1 MTTQTAFAFDTA
13 VRRPR
18 ARASDPETSHDAAQS
33 VERLTEKHE
42 YMLALLRDVGPAT
55 DERLFQYAIA
65 VMSESGA
72 RTRRSELVAM
82 GLVRDSGKRRKTR
95 SGRNAIVW
103 EAV

>member
-1 MTTQTAFAFDTA
+1 LSTQTTLAFDVA

-33 VERLTEKHE
+33 ISDISGDQQFILEWLNF
-42 YMLALLRDVGPAT
+42 LGPCT
-55 DERLFQYAIA
+55 DEELLNSLP
-65 VMSESGA
+65 SERSPSGV

-82 GLVRDSGKRRKTR
+82 NLVRDSGKRRKTR